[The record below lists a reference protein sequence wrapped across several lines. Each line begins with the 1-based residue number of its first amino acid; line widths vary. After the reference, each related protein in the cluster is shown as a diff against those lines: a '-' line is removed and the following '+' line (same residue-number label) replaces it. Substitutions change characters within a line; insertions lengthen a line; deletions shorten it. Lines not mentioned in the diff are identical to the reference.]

1 MKTNQSQTAPAEV
14 RENIMGTMEINPL
27 LLKLSIPMMISML
40 VQALYNV
47 VDSVFV
53 SHVSESALT
62 AVSLAFSLQNV
73 MIAVGV
79 GTGVGVNALLSK
91 SLGEK
96 NQSRANATAENGIF
110 LSLCS
115 FAVFFVIGLTC
126 MKPYFYAQTADADIA
141 EQGSIVV
148 GARFFG
154 EMIRRLPDG
163 IVTISSDANNNVN
176 VKCGK
181 SEFNFMG
188 ISADDY
194 PEMPAVDSLNNIS
207 LPQKILKS
215 MINQTIFAVSD
226 SDVRPIYTGTL
237 FEVED
242 DTLTLVSVDGYRLAK
257 RCEKLESAKMEN
269 CSFVVP
275 GSALAD
281 IERICADSDDAVSI
295 SVGSKHISFTIDE
308 TVVITRR
315 LEGEFLNYR
324 KSIPDNFRIEIEVE
338 RSEMMSTID
347 RVALIVSEKNSSP
360 IRMIFGDGSIDCT
373 CATPIGKA
381 EDVCTCEGS
390 GDGLEIGFNDRYLM
404 DAFKA
409 SGTDKLKICLNTASS
424 PCIVK
429 AADGSEN
436 FTYMILPVRLHAGA

>member
-1 MKTNQSQTAPAEV
+1 MKFSCEKHILQAAVAVCARAAAAKSPIPTLEGV
-14 RENIMGTMEINPL
+14 L
-27 LLKLSIPMMISML
+27 LEAGERLRVTGYDLKKGIYTT
-40 VQALYNV
+40 VEA
-47 VDSVFV
+47 D
-53 SHVSESALT
+53 VSE
-62 AVSLAFSLQNV
+62 
-73 MIAVGV
+73 
-79 GTGVGVNALLSK
+79 
-91 SLGEK
+91 
-96 NQSRANATAENGIF
+96 
-110 LSLCS
+110 
-115 FAVFFVIGLTC
+115 
-126 MKPYFYAQTADADIA
+126 P
-141 EQGSIVV
+141 GSIVLD
-148 GARFFG
+148 AKLFG
-154 EMIRRLPDG
+154 EMVRRMPDG
-163 IVTISSDANNNVN
+163 MVTISSDEDNKTT

-181 SEFNFMG
+181 TEFSFMG
-188 ISADDY
+188 MDSGEY
-194 PEMPAVDSLNNIS
+194 PELPSVDGIRSY
-207 LPQKILKS
+207 KIKQGVLKS

-237 FEVED
+237 FEIED

-295 SVGSKHISFTIDE
+295 SVGSKHISFTIGE

-360 IRMIFGDGSIDCT
+360 IRMIFGDGAIDCT

-409 SGTDKLKICLNTASS
+409 SGTEKLKICLNTASS